1 MSAAENTRYWL
12 GLIHDHRLRIEGALE
27 NACTK
32 IQDSD
37 WSEGSLPI
45 EFLRADIAKLRQLAN
60 MLDAKLGAL
69 ITCRGGKHELGGDM
83 LATSQE

>member
-12 GLIHDHRLRIEGALE
+12 NLIHEHRLRSEGAIE
-27 NACTK
+27 NACNK

-60 MLDAKLGAL
+60 MLDAKLGEL
-69 ITCRGGKHELGGDM
+69 ITK
-83 LATSQE
+83 QERKSA